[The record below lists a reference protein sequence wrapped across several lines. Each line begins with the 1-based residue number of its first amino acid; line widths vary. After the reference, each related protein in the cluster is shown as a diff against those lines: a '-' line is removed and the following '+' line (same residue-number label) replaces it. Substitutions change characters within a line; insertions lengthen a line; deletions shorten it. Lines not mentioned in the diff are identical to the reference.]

1 MHASSSPGSDRSE
14 EINRSEESGRSPEHA
29 PTLDNDRPSSNSEDH
44 RWNLSRW
51 AVTHQAFVWF
61 LMIACSVAGLAAYFQ
76 MGRAEDPTFAIKT
89 CVVGAVWPGAT
100 PDEMQRYVAQRIEDK
115 LRETPKL
122 DFLLTYCIS
131 DRMMTLVQLKDSV
144 RGRAVNDTWYQIRK
158 KLDDIRGELPST
170 LIGPSVNDEYGD
182 VYSAIYSFTG
192 DDYSLA
198 ELKRLCEQSRKR
210 LLKVQ
215 DVEKVDIIGEQQEQI
230 VVEFSHQKLAT
241 LGITPQ
247 QIFDSVTRQSG
258 MLRSGSIDTAEDR
271 IHVRVSRNFGGLEEI
286 EAVPIE
292 ASGKLFR
299 LGDVAKVS
307 RSYETPPTFLMQFN
321 GKPAVS
327 LGLVMSKGGNVLEM
341 GKALA
346 KELEILRSEIPA
358 GIQIDTV
365 SFQPKV
371 VEESVGEFV
380 KSFLEALIIVLIVS
394 FISLGLR
401 TGIVVALSVPLVLAI
416 SLVIMNS
423 MGMNLDRISLG
434 ALILALG
441 LLVDDA
447 IIAVEMMAVKME
459 QGWNRLEAA
468 TYAWTSTAFPMFSG
482 TLITV
487 AGFLPVGF
495 APSTSGEYA
504 GGIFWVVGITL
515 VTSWFVA
522 VLFTP
527 LLGLHLLPDPPK
539 HHQGADHDPH
549 QAFDTPFHRL
559 LRSIVR
565 AAVKRP
571 WFVVGT
577 TFALFLVAGY
587 AMTKLQ
593 QQFFPQSSRPELL
606 VDLRLSEGASIG
618 ATAEMVR
625 RVEAMVLPCIDGHHS
640 NQSSNEDTDHQKSTA
655 DAIVGPG
662 DVLHVASYIGAG
674 SARFFLALNP
684 DLPNPSFGKLVIL
697 TSSIDA
703 RERLRTYLKD
713 AFEHDPQFSAAST
726 RVLRLDFGPPVGYPV
741 QFRVVG
747 PDKTVVRHYA
757 NRVREIM
764 RADPAAV
771 DVNLEWEEPAKTIQV
786 KIDQDRARLLG
797 LSPQE
802 IELGLQTLLSGSTIS
817 YFREG
822 TETIPV
828 VARAIESERLN
839 LDQFEDMTLFTLT
852 GKSVPLQ
859 QVGHLEYSQE
869 DPIVWR
875 RNQEQILSVRC
886 DISDGNQAPDI
897 SNRIDKELRN
907 LRTELPPGYRIDL
920 GGSIEESNKANQALF
935 GMFPIMVMVMLT
947 LLMAQVQNFRKML
960 LIFGIAPLGL
970 IGAVASLH
978 LFNAPFGF
986 VALLGVIALAGM
998 DMRNSVILVDQI
1010 EQDIRLGLS
1019 PWEAVIESSV
1029 RRARPV
1035 ILTAATA
1042 ILAMIP
1048 LTSSVFWGPMAM
1060 AIMGGLSIATFLTLI
1075 NLPAIYV
1082 ILFRIR
1088 PETQT
1093 TSTTFR
1099 DSPTTNPTEHPA
1111 NTSLPTGT
1119 V

>member
-1 MHASSSPGSDRSE
+1 MPGIDPHEKDRLWLSQ
-14 EINRSEESGRSPEHA
+14 S
-29 PTLDNDRPSSNSEDH
+29 DH

-61 LMIACSVAGLAAYFQ
+61 LMLACSLAGFSAYMQ

-89 CVVGAVWPGAT
+89 CVVGATWPGAT

-144 RGRAVNDTWYQIRK
+144 RGRDVADTWYQVRK
-158 KLDDIRGELPST
+158 KLDDIRGDLPT
-170 LIGPSVNDEYGD
+170 GLLGPSVDDEYGD

-192 DDYSLA
+192 EDYSLA
-198 ELKRLCEQSRKR
+198 ELKRMCEQARKR
-210 LLKVQ
+210 LLKVK
-215 DVEKVDIIGEQQEQI
+215 DVEKVDIIGDQQEQI
-230 VVEFSHQKLAT
+230 VVEFSHRKLAT

-247 QIFDSVTRQSG
+247 QIFDSVARQSG
-258 MLRSGSIDTAEDR
+258 MRRSGSIDTAEDR
-271 IHVRVSRNFGGLEEI
+271 IHVRVSRDFGGIEEI
-286 EAVPIE
+286 EAVPVE
-292 ASGKLFR
+292 ASGRVFR

-307 RSYETPPTFLMQFN
+307 RSYETPPNFLMQYN

-327 LGLVMSKGGNVLEM
+327 IGLVMSKGGNVLEL
-341 GKALA
+341 GKSLEQEM
-346 KELEILRSEIPA
+346 ELLKSEIPS
-358 GIQIDTV
+358 GVEIGTV

-371 VEESVGEFV
+371 VEASVGEFL
-380 KSFLEALIIVLIVS
+380 KSFLEALAIVLIVS

-416 SLVIMNS
+416 SLVIMHA

-459 QGWNRLEAA
+459 QGWSRLEAA
-468 TYAWTSTAFPMFSG
+468 TFAWTSTAFPMFSG

-504 GGIFWVVGITL
+504 GGIFWVVGISL
-515 VTSWFVA
+515 ITSWIVA

-527 LLGLHLLPDPPK
+527 LLGLHLLPDPSNHTSPG
-539 HHQGADHDPH
+539 QFDPH
-549 QAFDTPFHRL
+549 HAFDTRFHRV
-559 LRSIVR
+559 LRSLVR
-565 AAVKRP
+565 AAVSRP
-571 WFVVGT
+571 WMVVT
-577 TFALFLVAGY
+577 TTLALFLASAFG
-587 AMTKLQ
+587 MTKLQ
-593 QQFFPQSSRPELL
+593 QQFFPQSSRPELM
-606 VDLRLSEGASIG
+606 VDIRMNEGASIG
-618 ATAEMVR
+618 ATQEMCR
-625 RVEAMVLPCIDGHHS
+625 RVEAAVLPWIEAANG
-640 NQSSNEDTDHQKSTA
+640 TDKDPSPTGRS
-655 DAIVGPG
+655 DPELPMLEPG
-662 DVLHVASYIGAG
+662 DILQVATYIGAG

-697 TSSIDA
+697 TSGVEA
-703 RERLRTYLKD
+703 RERLRNHLKRL
-713 AFEHDPQFSAAST
+713 FETDPQFSAASM

-747 PDKTVVRHYA
+747 PDQAVVRNFA
-757 NRVREIM
+757 NRVREVM
-764 RADPAAV
+764 RKDPAAI
-771 DVNLEWEEPAKTIQV
+771 DVNLEWEEPAKTIHV
-786 KIDQDRARLLG
+786 RIDQDRARLLG

-817 YFREG
+817 FYREG

-828 VARAIESERLN
+828 VARAIDEERLDLN
-839 LDQFEDMTLFTLT
+839 QFEDITLFTLS

-859 QVGHLEYSQE
+859 QVGHLEYAQE

-886 DISDGNQAPDI
+886 DIADGNQAPDV
-897 SNRIDKELRN
+897 SLRIDRALRQ
-907 LRTELPPGYRIDL
+907 LRDELPPGYRIDL
-920 GGSIEESNKANQALF
+920 GGSIEESNKANAALF
-935 GMFPIMVMVMLT
+935 GMFPIMVLAMLT
-947 LLMAQVQNFRKML
+947 LLMAQVQSFRKML

-1010 EQDIRLGLS
+1010 EQDIRQGLS
-1019 PWEAVIESSV
+1019 PWQAVIESSV

-1048 LTSSVFWGPMAM
+1048 LTRSVFWGPMAM

-1082 ILFRIR
+1082 ILFRIH
-1088 PETQT
+1088 PETITAAMDASQK
-1093 TSTTFR
+1093 SKAIF
-1099 DSPTTNPTEHPA
+1099 DQSDQQE
-1111 NTSLPTGT
+1111 LPDL
-1119 V
+1119 VS

>member
-1 MHASSSPGSDRSE
+1 MHASPSPGNDRSPDHDMSQE
-14 EINRSEESGRSPEHA
+14 
-29 PTLDNDRPSSNSEDH
+29 NDRPSSNSEDH

-61 LMIACSVAGLAAYFQ
+61 LMLACSVAGLAAYFQ
-76 MGRAEDPTFAIKT
+76 MGRAEDPSFAIKT

-210 LLKVQ
+210 LLKVA

-247 QIFDSVTRQSG
+247 QIFDSVARQSG

-346 KELEILRSEIPA
+346 KELEILRAEVPA

-416 SLVIMNS
+416 SLVIMNA

-459 QGWNRLEAA
+459 QGWNRLESA
-468 TYAWTSTAFPMFSG
+468 TYAWTST
-482 TLITV
+482 
-487 AGFLPVGF
+487 
-495 APSTSGEYA
+495 
-504 GGIFWVVGITL
+504 
-515 VTSWFVA
+515 
-522 VLFTP
+522 
-527 LLGLHLLPDPPK
+527 
-539 HHQGADHDPH
+539 
-549 QAFDTPFHRL
+549 
-559 LRSIVR
+559 
-565 AAVKRP
+565 
-571 WFVVGT
+571 
-577 TFALFLVAGY
+577 
-587 AMTKLQ
+587 
-593 QQFFPQSSRPELL
+593 
-606 VDLRLSEGASIG
+606 
-618 ATAEMVR
+618 
-625 RVEAMVLPCIDGHHS
+625 
-640 NQSSNEDTDHQKSTA
+640 
-655 DAIVGPG
+655 
-662 DVLHVASYIGAG
+662 
-674 SARFFLALNP
+674 
-684 DLPNPSFGKLVIL
+684 
-697 TSSIDA
+697 
-703 RERLRTYLKD
+703 
-713 AFEHDPQFSAAST
+713 
-726 RVLRLDFGPPVGYPV
+726 
-741 QFRVVG
+741 
-747 PDKTVVRHYA
+747 
-757 NRVREIM
+757 
-764 RADPAAV
+764 
-771 DVNLEWEEPAKTIQV
+771 
-786 KIDQDRARLLG
+786 
-797 LSPQE
+797 
-802 IELGLQTLLSGSTIS
+802 
-817 YFREG
+817 
-822 TETIPV
+822 
-828 VARAIESERLN
+828 
-839 LDQFEDMTLFTLT
+839 
-852 GKSVPLQ
+852 
-859 QVGHLEYSQE
+859 
-869 DPIVWR
+869 
-875 RNQEQILSVRC
+875 
-886 DISDGNQAPDI
+886 
-897 SNRIDKELRN
+897 
-907 LRTELPPGYRIDL
+907 
-920 GGSIEESNKANQALF
+920 
-935 GMFPIMVMVMLT
+935 
-947 LLMAQVQNFRKML
+947 
-960 LIFGIAPLGL
+960 
-970 IGAVASLH
+970 
-978 LFNAPFGF
+978 
-986 VALLGVIALAGM
+986 
-998 DMRNSVILVDQI
+998 
-1010 EQDIRLGLS
+1010 
-1019 PWEAVIESSV
+1019 
-1029 RRARPV
+1029 
-1035 ILTAATA
+1035 
-1042 ILAMIP
+1042 
-1048 LTSSVFWGPMAM
+1048 
-1060 AIMGGLSIATFLTLI
+1060 
-1075 NLPAIYV
+1075 
-1082 ILFRIR
+1082 
-1088 PETQT
+1088 
-1093 TSTTFR
+1093 
-1099 DSPTTNPTEHPA
+1099 
-1111 NTSLPTGT
+1111 
-1119 V
+1119 

>member
-1 MHASSSPGSDRSE
+1 MSQS
-14 EINRSEESGRSPEHA
+14 
-29 PTLDNDRPSSNSEDH
+29 DH

-61 LMIACSVAGLAAYFQ
+61 LMLACSLAGFSAYMQ

-89 CVVGAVWPGAT
+89 CVVGATWPGAT

-144 RGRAVNDTWYQIRK
+144 RGRDVADTWYQVRK
-158 KLDDIRGELPST
+158 KLDDIRGDLPT
-170 LIGPSVNDEYGD
+170 GLLGPSVDDEYGD

-192 DDYSLA
+192 EDYSLA
-198 ELKRLCEQSRKR
+198 ELKRMCEQARKR
-210 LLKVQ
+210 LLKVK
-215 DVEKVDIIGEQQEQI
+215 DVEKVDIIGDQQEQI
-230 VVEFSHQKLAT
+230 VVEFSHRKLAT

-247 QIFDSVTRQSG
+247 QIFDSVARQSG
-258 MLRSGSIDTAEDR
+258 MRRSGSIDTAEDR
-271 IHVRVSRNFGGLEEI
+271 IHVRVSRDFGGIEEI
-286 EAVPIE
+286 EAVPVE
-292 ASGKLFR
+292 ASGRVFR

-307 RSYETPPTFLMQFN
+307 RSYETPPNFLMQYN

-327 LGLVMSKGGNVLEM
+327 IGLVMSKGGNVLEL
-341 GKALA
+341 GKSLEQEM
-346 KELEILRSEIPA
+346 ELLKSEIPS
-358 GIQIDTV
+358 GVEIGTV

-371 VEESVGEFV
+371 VEASVGEFL
-380 KSFLEALIIVLIVS
+380 KSFLEALAIVLIVS

-416 SLVIMNS
+416 SLVIMHA

-459 QGWNRLEAA
+459 QGWTRLEAA
-468 TYAWTSTAFPMFSG
+468 TFAWTSTAFPMFSG

-504 GGIFWVVGITL
+504 GGIFWVVGISL
-515 VTSWFVA
+515 ITSWIVA

-527 LLGLHLLPDPPK
+527 LLGLHLLPDPSNHTSPG
-539 HHQGADHDPH
+539 QFDPH
-549 QAFDTPFHRL
+549 HAFDTRFHRV
-559 LRSIVR
+559 LRSLVR
-565 AAVKRP
+565 AAVSRP
-571 WFVVGT
+571 WMVVT
-577 TFALFLVAGY
+577 TTLALFLASAFG
-587 AMTKLQ
+587 MTKLQ
-593 QQFFPQSSRPELL
+593 QQFFPQSSRPELM
-606 VDLRLSEGASIG
+606 VDIRMNEGASIG
-618 ATAEMVR
+618 ATQEMCR
-625 RVEAMVLPCIDGHHS
+625 RVEAAVLPWIEAANG
-640 NQSSNEDTDHQKSTA
+640 TDKDPSPTGRS
-655 DAIVGPG
+655 DPELPMLEPG
-662 DVLHVASYIGAG
+662 DILQVATYIGAG

-697 TSSIDA
+697 TSGVEA
-703 RERLRTYLKD
+703 RERLRNHLKRL
-713 AFEHDPQFSAAST
+713 FETDPQFSAASM

-747 PDKTVVRHYA
+747 PDQAVVRNFA
-757 NRVREIM
+757 NRVREVM
-764 RADPAAV
+764 RKDPAAI
-771 DVNLEWEEPAKTIQV
+771 DVNLEWEEPAKTIHV
-786 KIDQDRARLLG
+786 RIDQDRARLLG

-817 YFREG
+817 FYREG

-828 VARAIESERLN
+828 VARAIDEERLDLN
-839 LDQFEDMTLFTLT
+839 QFEDITLFTLS

-859 QVGHLEYSQE
+859 QVGHLEYAQE

-886 DISDGNQAPDI
+886 DIADGNQAPDV
-897 SNRIDKELRN
+897 SLRIDRALRP
-907 LRTELPPGYRIDL
+907 LRDELPPGYRIDL
-920 GGSIEESNKANQALF
+920 GGSIEESNKANAALF
-935 GMFPIMVMVMLT
+935 GMFPIMVLAMLT
-947 LLMAQVQNFRKML
+947 LLMAQVQSFRKML

-1010 EQDIRLGLS
+1010 EQDIRQGLS
-1019 PWEAVIESSV
+1019 PWQAVIESSV

-1048 LTSSVFWGPMAM
+1048 LTRSVFWGPMAM

-1082 ILFRIR
+1082 ILFRIH
-1088 PETQT
+1088 PETITAAMDASQK
-1093 TSTTFR
+1093 SKAIF
-1099 DSPTTNPTEHPA
+1099 DQSDQQE
-1111 NTSLPTGT
+1111 LPDL
-1119 V
+1119 VS